1 MMTRLLFLFASALL
15 SFACFAQASYI
26 NERFTDKSGRVFVA
40 DVAQHTQAKLSSQTL
55 KKFGHWGA
63 EGRSPSV
70 CVSTLRITRNKSV
83 IRLSSKHYADLCN
96 VNRVWFA
103 ESPPFVVL
111 TLQGGDASDS
121 FKAEFKIH
129 GVNLIERAVRD
140 GQFPQVFEVTRF
152 NYPVVIN

>member
-1 MMTRLLFLFASALL
+1 MTRLLFLSACALL
-15 SFACFAQASYI
+15 SLECFAQATDI
-26 NERFTDKSGRVFVA
+26 NEPFTDKFGRVFVA
-40 DVAQHTQAKLSSQTL
+40 EVKQHTQAKLSSQAFKT
-55 KKFGHWGA
+55 FGHWGA
-63 EGRSPSV
+63 EGRNPSV
-70 CVSTLRITRNKSV
+70 CVSTLRITRNKSA
-83 IRLSSKHYADLCN
+83 IRLSSKHYEDLCN

-103 ESPPFVVL
+103 ERPPFVVL
-111 TLQGGDASDS
+111 TLHGGDASDS